1 MNDDVINDVM
11 QDFEERLKSPALQK
25 IVKQAKG
32 KNANFNIANRYA
44 LEVNKALNASLKKYA
59 SANDVEMKFDVLS
72 QFFGEG
78 LKREHDLI
86 SQVTS
91 IVQTRINK
99 RADVGLKPIKPTFNA
114 DKVRGL
120 TKYFTRNPYD
130 ADVINE
136 LILKRIH
143 EYTDN
148 FAMSVVD
155 DAIHDNAEFHNDA
168 GLKATI
174 TRIASP
180 DACEWCAN
188 LAGVYDYED
197 VKETGNPVFMR
208 HRQCTCEVL
217 YSCEKNR
224 YSNVHDKR
232 TEYDTEQVNRMIQYS
247 RATNAEFFSKDAK
260 QRRIDLA
267 KSLEKRLKR

>member
-44 LEVNKALNASLKKYA
+44 LEVNKSLNASLKKYA
-59 SANDVEMKFDVLS
+59 SSQNVEMKFDILS

-78 LKREHDLI
+78 LKREYDLI

-155 DAIHDNAEFHNDA
+155 DAIHDNAEFHSDA

-174 TRIASP
+174 TRIASA

-217 YSCEKNR
+217 YSCEKNK
-224 YSNVHDKR
+224 YTNVHDKK
-232 TEYDTEQVNRMIQYS
+232 TQYDTDQVNRMIQYS